1 MMRPV
6 RTPTLVILLSAL
18 AVQTPALTAPLMGA
32 DAPETGEQLRA
43 TLTPHNMRQGRQ
55 LFDFDWRFRSGEVTG
70 GQEASLN
77 DAAWEKIDLPHDF
90 MIQGKGQAIVQ
101 PPRAGGAGTGRASTL
116 PTEPEGPFDPRS
128 PGGNSNGFLNG
139 GLGWYRKSF
148 TLPETSRTRRILIEF
163 EGIYMNSEVWVNG
176 HSVGVRPYGYS
187 TFEYDITPH
196 VTFGKQPNVIAVR
209 ANVVQPS
216 TRWYSGAGI
225 YRHVWLTTSP
235 SVHIAHWGTTIR
247 TPEIT
252 SARAT
257 VVVRTTV
264 QNQSNEA
271 ARGMVETTLRDH
283 AGGVVGRGDASVTI
297 AAGASADASITIT
310 LNRPHRWSID
320 DPYLYGATTRLSV
333 GKSAETSK
341 SLAIIDTDGVSTVF
355 GIRTAEFTAEQG
367 FLLNGVKVP
376 LKGVCLHH
384 DLGALGAAAYD
395 RAIERQ
401 LEIMKKMGV
410 NAIRTSHN
418 PPAPALLDLADRM
431 GFVVMDEV
439 FDEWKQNKTRFGY
452 GQFFD
457 EWSERDVRDFVRR
470 DRNHASVIMWSIGNE
485 IPEQGNVQNGEAMAT
500 RLASF
505 VTDEDPTRPISAG
518 MNNPTRA
525 LETGFAKPLQL
536 FGVNYNLGVYERV
549 KTFKSFAS
557 ETSSNYSSRD
567 EYNLVLKDGQVTIQ
581 NQLNNQCTSY
591 DTDFPRWGN
600 TADTQFQALRKA
612 PWIAGE
618 FVWTGFDYIGEPT
631 PFTWP
636 NRSSSFGIVDLAG
649 FPKDRFYLYQS
660 QWLSKPMVHLLPH
673 WNWPDEFR
681 GKSIPVWAYTNADS
695 VELFLNDKS
704 LGVRTWA
711 GVNELHLTWQVPYE
725 PGTLR
730 AVATKGGKVVAQDR
744 VETTGPATRLELEA
758 DRATL
763 DAGPQDLSFVTV
775 RVLDAKGRLV
785 RGDVRRPIHFEL
797 RGAGSIVGV
806 DDGDP
811 TNHEAFVGQRPDRAD
826 HNAFHGLALA
836 IVKAGRGPGTGTFLT
851 LRATSPGLAP
861 AEKRIFIG
869 NGGGRAGVGQ
879 PGPRPR

>member
-1 MMRPV
+1 MKTRA
-6 RTPTLVILLSAL
+6 LVPIAVVALFQAPILTAMDDAA
-18 AVQTPALTAPLMGA
+18 AVQPRELTIPRNA
-32 DAPETGEQLRA
+32 
-43 TLTPHNMRQGRQ
+43 RQGRQ
-55 LFDFDWRFRSGEVTG
+55 LFDAGWRFHAGDVSGGEA
-70 GQEASLN
+70 ASLD

-90 MIQGKGQAIVQ
+90 MIEGKGQAIVQ
-101 PPRAGGAGTGRASTL
+101 PGGRAAGTGRASTL

-128 PGGNSNGFLNG
+128 PGGNSNGYLNG
-139 GLGWYRKSF
+139 GLGWYRKTF
-148 TLPETSRTRRILIEF
+148 TVPEIQRGQRVFVEF
-163 EGIYMNSEVWVNG
+163 EGVYMNSEVWING
-176 HSVGVRPYGYS
+176 HSLGSRPYGYS
-187 TFEYDITPH
+187 TFEYELTPH
-196 VTFGKQPNVIAVR
+196 LVYGRTPNVLAVKV
-209 ANVVQPS
+209 NVQQPS

-225 YRHVWLTTSP
+225 YRHVWLTTTAP
-235 SVHIAHWGTTIR
+235 VHVAQWGTTIR

-264 QNQSNEA
+264 QNQSNA
-271 ARGMVETTLRDH
+271 SAPVVVETTLVNRQGGTVGQGRARATIP
-283 AGGVVGRGDASVTI
+283 AGGSTDVTTSIVVS
-297 AAGASADASITIT
+297 
-310 LNRPHRWSID
+310 RPHRWSID
-320 DPYLYGATTRLSV
+320 DPYLYGAATHVLVEGGPGRATQP
-333 GKSAETSK
+333 A
-341 SLAIIDTDGVSTVF
+341 DTVRTVF
-355 GIRTAEFTAEQG
+355 GFRTVEFTPENG
-367 FLLNGVKVP
+367 LLLNGVKVP
-376 LKGVCLHH
+376 IQGVCLHH

-395 RAIERQ
+395 RGIERQ
-401 LEIMKKMGV
+401 LEIMKTMGV

-418 PPAPALLDLADRM
+418 PPAPALLDFADRM

-505 VTDEDPTRPISAG
+505 VADEDPTRPMTAA

-525 LETGFAKPLQL
+525 LDTGFAKPLGL
-536 FGVNYNLGVYERV
+536 FGVNYNLGVYDRV
-549 KTFKSFAS
+549 RTFKSYAS

-591 DTDFPRWGN
+591 DLDFPRWGN
-600 TADTQFQALRKA
+600 TADAQFQAMRKS

-631 PFTWP
+631 PFSWP

-649 FPKDRFYLYQS
+649 FPKDRYYLYQS
-660 QWLSKPMVHLLPH
+660 QWQAKPMVHLLPH

-681 GKSIPVWAYTNADS
+681 GKTIPVWAYTNADS
-695 VELFLNDKS
+695 VELFLNNRS
-704 LGVRTWA
+704 LGVRNWT
-711 GVNELHLTWQVPYE
+711 GVSELHLTWQVPYE

-730 AVATKGGKVVAQDR
+730 AVATKSGKVVANDR
-744 VETTGPATRLELEA
+744 VETTGPPARLELVA
-758 DRATL
+758 DRTTIDRGA
-763 DAGPQDLSFVTV
+763 QDLSFVTV
-775 RVLDAKGRLV
+775 RVLDARGRLV
-785 RGDVRRPIHFEL
+785 RSDVRRPIQFEL
-797 RGAGSIVGV
+797 TGGGSIAGV

-811 TNHEAFVGQRPDRAD
+811 TNHEPFKGPSPDRAK

-836 IVKAGRGPGTGTFLT
+836 IVKAGVARGGVLT
-851 LRATSPGLAP
+851 LRATSDGLAP
-861 AEKRIFIG
+861 AQIRLVT
-869 NGGGRAGVGQ
+869 NGPGARGGVG
-879 PGPRPR
+879 GER